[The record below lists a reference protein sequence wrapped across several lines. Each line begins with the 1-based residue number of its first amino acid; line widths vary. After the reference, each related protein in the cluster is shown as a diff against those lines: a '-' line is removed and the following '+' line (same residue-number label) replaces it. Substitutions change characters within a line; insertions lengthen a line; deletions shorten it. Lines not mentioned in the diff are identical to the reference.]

1 MSLFTKKRKK
11 EEKFHEKI
19 QRIYKDFVDL
29 ISDF

>member
-1 MSLFTKKRKK
+1 MSLFTKKKK
-11 EEKFHEKI
+11 EEKFHKKF